1 MSRPTLLF
9 TALKSDFKSFRYIC
23 DATCTNYNIVQIFPS
38 NVLIIQKYSTNIPQ
52 IFFRYFTNIMVII
65 DKQQIK
71 VEQWL
76 DQKYWSNIFHYFR
89 IIQIFLQM
97 IYKYWTNIMKTMWKY
112 STVSIL
118 WKKHEYLANISRN
131 CADIVQIFCK
141 YSANIAIILY
151 KYRHTLCTYF
161 INIEQRVLEQYSDK
175 SFSIMVC

>member
-52 IFFRYFTNIMVII
+52 IFFRYLTNIMVII

-76 DQKYWSNIFHYFR
+76 DQKYGSNIFHYFR

-118 WKKHEYLANISRN
+118 WKHPVFSLLIPFNIGLFIGFYTFCGILN
-131 CADIVQIFCK
+131 CLIRLVM
-141 YSANIAIILY
+141 
-151 KYRHTLCTYF
+151 
-161 INIEQRVLEQYSDK
+161 DK
-175 SFSIMVC
+175 ETCPSW